1 MTVRFFIEELPKYIL
16 FASEIN
22 PFQKD
27 DDRFRKSNVA
37 NIVDV
42 RNTAEKRAQGLLFL
56 WVIGLRNKEAI
67 MQESCRLTLER
78 TLVDSFQPTHRQL
91 INLHMLRLTEIV
103 ILTIK

>member
-1 MTVRFFIEELPKYIL
+1 MTVRLFIEELPKYIL

-56 WVIGLRNKEAI
+56 
-67 MQESCRLTLER
+67 
-78 TLVDSFQPTHRQL
+78 
-91 INLHMLRLTEIV
+91 
-103 ILTIK
+103 